1 MRRDLDMQ
9 VVKGRELGPP
19 QKVTWGRQHSKSSI
33 GNTNLSGLQIAIS
46 GDVLSDD
53 SHTYSTMK

>member
-1 MRRDLDMQ
+1 M
-9 VVKGRELGPP
+9 G
-19 QKVTWGRQHSKSSI
+19 